1 MSSSA
6 MVLLNNGALIAQR
19 NKIYIRLWMNSNYFF
34 SRIGFVRFGLFE
46 NKKNIDYHQLY
57 PKAGHPV
64 HSSRDKDDE
73 TELHPR
79 QHLLPS
85 LWESV
90 ASAKHFQPEA
100 QN

>member
-1 MSSSA
+1 MYLA
-6 MVLLNNGALIAQR
+6 LDEQELLFQQDWVCGV
-19 NKIYIRLWMNSNYFF
+19 WC
-34 SRIGFVRFGLFE
+34 FE
-46 NKKNIDYHQLY
+46 SKKNIDHHQLY

-79 QHLLPS
+79 QQLLPS

-90 ASAKHFQPEA
+90 ASVKHFQPEA